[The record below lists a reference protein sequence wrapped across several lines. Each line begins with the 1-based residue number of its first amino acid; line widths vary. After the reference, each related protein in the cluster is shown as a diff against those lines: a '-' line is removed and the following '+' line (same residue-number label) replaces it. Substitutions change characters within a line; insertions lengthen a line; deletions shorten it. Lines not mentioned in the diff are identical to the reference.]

1 MANLVYFIQKWV
13 KSCMETVVSFAL
25 MLVVLE
31 LFEVMIQRADT
42 LYGIISRLYGWYRKS
57 IFLFFL
63 VHPTFY
69 FILFV
74 AIATD
79 RLNFYIIMIIAMKV
93 FDLFYKL
100 ELIKAVFIRQKVP
113 EDLAAMLE
121 WKIPSWFFLT
131 GVMLYPPL
139 LYYAL
144 N

>member
-1 MANLVYFIQKWV
+1 
-13 KSCMETVVSFAL
+13 METALSFT
-25 MLVVLE
+25 LVLVILE
-31 LFEVMIQRADT
+31 LFEAMMQRADT
-42 LYGIISRLYGWYRKS
+42 LGGVIERLYGWYQKS

-74 AIATD
+74 VIVTD
-79 RLNFYIIMIIAMKV
+79 LLNFYMVMIIAMKV

-100 ELIKAVFIRQKVP
+100 ELIKAIFIKQKVP
-113 EDLAAMLE
+113 ADLAAMLA
-121 WKIPSWFFLT
+121 WRIPSWFFLT

-139 LYYAL
+139 LYLAL

>member
-1 MANLVYFIQKWV
+1 MDFIQNWV
-13 KSCMETVVSFAL
+13 KSCMETVVTLTL

-74 AIATD
+74 TIATD
-79 RLNFYIIMIIAMKV
+79 RLNFYMIMILAMKI
-93 FDLFYKL
+93 FDLFYKI
-100 ELIKAVFIRQKVP
+100 ELIKTVFIRQKVP
-113 EDLAAMLE
+113 ADLAAMLE

-139 LYYAL
+139 LYLAL
-144 N
+144 V